1 VEVCLLSSKT
11 KNPFEL
17 KVGEHTLT
25 QRCEAA
31 ETVAAFLKSA
41 YNNHR
46 QRDISYAFRSF
57 PYLQHLSVTQTR
69 CFFLKS
75 VFSGSKYSPMLLE
88 TVGLRVLN

>member
-1 VEVCLLSSKT
+1 VGVCLLSGET

-17 KVGEHTLT
+17 KVDEHTLT

-31 ETVAAFLKSA
+31 ETFASFFKIA
-41 YNNHR
+41 YNKHR
-46 QRDISYAFRSF
+46 KRDTSYAFRSV

-69 CFFLKS
+69 CSFLKS

-88 TVGLRVLN
+88 TVDLRVLN